1 MRTADEIIKGMQ
13 ASKDARL
20 HLDSVYR
27 DCFDFTDP
35 LRGAGIN
42 QSGTLSDSDSMV
54 SDSSSKLSR
63 LFDSTGQHAAML
75 LASAV
80 VGGVTPSNSRWFD
93 LDVPSQPE
101 NRNAWLDDSA
111 DITWKEIHASN
122 FDAAGYETI
131 YDSVIAGVAVCF
143 IDYDREAESLRFEE
157 WPIASTYISASKAGG
172 AIDTIYRC
180 FSLTAEQA
188 YAEYGENKMRPQN
201 KGLSDSVLQAAKSE
215 PSRKIEFIQCIYP
228 TGKKG
233 GVKSDELPFASCHIE
248 RNSRK
253 VVRESGYHEFP
264 CAVPRWF
271 AVPSSPWAVGPVYKA
286 LPDIKTL
293 NKAVQFT
300 LQNAEMQMAGMWGA
314 VDDGVINPATIR
326 VGARQIVVVSDKN
339 NFFPITPGGNIQIGE
354 VMIGNMRRSVQQTM
368 MVDNLQ
374 LPQDRDMTA
383 TEVNT
388 RMEILR
394 QILAPIY
401 GRIQSEWLQPLVA
414 RSFGLLLRNGK
425 IEPPPEELATA
436 RLGIRYIS
444 PLARAQRMGEV
455 AAMDRYEMTLAQTA
469 AFNPE
474 VLDVYNWDDA
484 ERERSYLLGVPQ
496 KLIPSENEVKQR
508 REARVQAQAAQA
520 QAAQQQALEQ
530 EAMKQ
535 GSGNV

>member
-1 MRTADEIIKGMQ
+1 MRTADEVLKGLE
-13 ASKDARL
+13 ASKKSRQF
-20 HLDSVYR
+20 LDSIYR
-27 DCFDFTDP
+27 DCFDYTDP

-42 QSGTLSDSDSMV
+42 QSGITSDADSMLSDAAQ
-54 SDSSSKLSR
+54 KLAK
-63 LFDSTGQHAAML
+63 LYDSTGQHSATL

-93 LDVPSQPE
+93 LDVPSDPE
-101 NRNAWLDDSA
+101 NRDAWLDDSA
-111 DITWKEIHASN
+111 DITWSEIHASN

-131 YDSVIAGVAVCF
+131 YDSVIAGVAVVF
-143 IDYDREAESLRFEE
+143 IDYDEELQSLLFEE
-157 WPIASTYISASKAGG
+157 WPLAGTYIAASKSGG
-172 AIDTIYRC
+172 IIDTIYRC
-180 FSLTAEQA
+180 YSLTAEQA
-188 YAEYGENKMRPQN
+188 VSEFGTNERRPQN
-201 KGLSDSVLQAAKSE
+201 KGLSSGVMQAAKSE
-215 PSRKIEFIQCIYP
+215 PNRKIEFVQCIYP
-228 TGKKG
+228 TGNH
-233 GVKSDELPFASCHIE
+233 GVRSNDLPFASVHIE
-248 RNSRK
+248 KNSK
-253 VVRESGYHEFP
+253 HMARESGYHEFP

-271 AVPSSPWAVGPVYKA
+271 AIPASPWAVGPVYKA

-293 NKAVQFT
+293 NEAKRFT

-314 VDDGVINPATIR
+314 VDDGVINPATIK
-326 VGARQIVVVSDKN
+326 VGPRQIAVVADKN
-339 NFFPITPGGNIQIGE
+339 NFFPITPGGNIQLGE
-354 VMIGNMRRSVQQTM
+354 LMINSMRMQVMQTM

-401 GRIQSEWLQPLVA
+401 GRIQSEWLQPVVT

-425 IEPPPEELATA
+425 IPPPPESLSSA

-455 AAMDRYEMTLAQTA
+455 AGMDRYEMTLAQTA

-474 VLDVYNWDDA
+474 VLDVYKWDEA

-496 KLIPSENEVKQR
+496 KLIPSVAEVDKVRKERAAQ
-508 REARVQAQAAQA
+508 QAAAQ
-520 QAAQQQALEQ
+520 QAAQQQMLEQ
-530 EAMKQ
+530 EAMKNGGQ
-535 GSGNV
+535 